1 MSTERDI
8 IIERLE
14 QKLAAKDKEF
24 EQMQESLRG
33 TIIEEIESRFAD
45 KLKLRESTIDD
56 IKMKLGQK
64 VNDILEMNKSLR
76 DSVLEQQT
84 TRSENEKQAE
94 ERINRLE
101 RRLVELNSAFEGVMK
116 ELLDQKSIIQEIKPK
131 KIGREDHGA
140 RVEARKD
147 EFLQPTYKMQDKPKE
162 VAKPKEEVKQP
173 EKPKPKNEYIV
184 ADNYV
189 PKDKKK
195 QQVIIEADEKPEDK
209 KTSDDKPEQKQV
221 LNKSMFKRSERVNEG
236 VEIYE
241 NPKRGR

>member
-24 EQMQESLRG
+24 EQMHESLRE
-33 TIIEEIESRFAD
+33 TIFEEIEARFAD
-45 KLKLRESTIDD
+45 KLKLRESTIDE
-56 IKMKLGQK
+56 IKIKLDQK
-64 VNDILEMNKSLR
+64 VND
-76 DSVLEQQT
+76 
-84 TRSENEKQAE
+84 EKQTE

-101 RRLVELNSAFEGVMK
+101 RRLVELNSAYEGVMK
-116 ELLDQKSIIQEIKPK
+116 ELLDQKSIIHELKPK
-131 KIGREDHGA
+131 RIGREEPGA
-140 RVEARKD
+140 RIETRPKD
-147 EFLQPTYKMQDKPKE
+147 EPVSATYKMYDKPKE

-184 ADNYV
+184 ADNYA
-189 PKDKKK
+189 PKDKRK
-195 QQVIIEADEKPEDK
+195 QQSIIEAEEKAEDQK
-209 KTSDDKPEQKQV
+209 ISDNKPEQKQV
-221 LNKSMFKRSERVNEG
+221 LNKSMFKKSERVNEG